1 MVPVTATLYANNK
14 LGNNTMNKL
23 TIDGFKSS
31 LERGAYAWPGG
42 YPTYYVCQDGGILSF
57 DAAHENKDLICEAME
72 EGFEAEWVV
81 VAQQINWEDGN
92 LICDHSNKR
101 IESAYAE

>member
-1 MVPVTATLYANNK
+1 MLRNTLTK
-14 LGNNTMNKL
+14 QLEKTMERI

-42 YPTYYVCQDGGILSF
+42 YPTYYVCQDGGVLSF
-57 DAAHENKDLICEAME
+57 DAAHENKDLICEAMK
-72 EGFEAEWVV
+72 EGFEAEWIV
-81 VAQQINWEDGN
+81 VAQAINWEDGN